1 MGMIGVLNKNRED
14 KMIQIEARTLAL
26 GYGQR
31 TVLREIDLSIRRGE
45 FISII
50 GPSGVG
56 KSTLLMAINASIAI
70 FEGELRV
77 LGEAVHNIS
86 NGSLKKIRSRIGVIF
101 QGFNLVRRMTVLDNI
116 ASGMLNKI
124 GTVPALIKYYTKE
137 QYEKMYEYIEIVGLE
152 EEALK
157 RCDRLSGGQMQRVA
171 IARALAQ
178 EPEIILAD
186 EPISSLDPVSAKR
199 VMETLKEVNDT
210 YKITV
215 VSNLHQLNH
224 AKQYCNRVI
233 GINRGRIVYNGAP
246 EGLDD
251 AMVCQIYHG
260 MTDEGQRA
268 LATPVS
274 FYPSYA
280 ENPV

>member
-1 MGMIGVLNKNRED
+1 
-14 KMIQIEARTLAL
+14 MIQIEARTLAL
-26 GYGQR
+26 GYGEK
-31 TVLREIDLSIRRGE
+31 TVLREIDLSVHRGE

-70 FEGELRV
+70 FGGELTV

-86 NGSLKKIRSRIGVIF
+86 NGSLKRIRSRIGVIF
-101 QGFNLVRRMTVLDNI
+101 QGFNLVRRMIVLDNV
-116 ASGMLNKI
+116 ASGMLKKI
-124 GTVPALIKYYTKE
+124 GTVPALLKYYTKE
-137 QYEKMYEYIEIVGLE
+137 QYEKMYEYMKIVGLE

-186 EPISSLDPVSAKR
+186 EPISSLDPVSARR
-199 VMETLKEVNDT
+199 VMETLKEVNDI

-224 AKQYCNRVI
+224 AKEYCNRVI
-233 GINRGRIVYNGAP
+233 GINHGRIVYNGAP

-251 AMVCQIYHG
+251 LTVHQIYHG
-260 MTDEGQRA
+260 ETEEKQGAIAKPFR
-268 LATPVS
+268 

-280 ENPV
+280 EFPA